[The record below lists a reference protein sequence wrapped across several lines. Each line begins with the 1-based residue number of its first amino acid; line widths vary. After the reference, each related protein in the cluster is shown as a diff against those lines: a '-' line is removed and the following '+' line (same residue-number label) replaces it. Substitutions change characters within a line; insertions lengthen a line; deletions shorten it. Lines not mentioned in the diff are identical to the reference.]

1 MIVAKGTYNVKVVN
15 VTINEMRAN
24 TKNQGK
30 KYLLLK
36 LEIQDEGP
44 AKGGNRYLAI
54 VPWSD
59 FNWLNNIRS
68 FFSDHEI
75 EIYQLENRDEAT
87 LVVVSHLILGQI
99 GKGTV
104 KNFTGG
110 TTLDIMMNGRHYDRV

>member
-1 MIVAKGTYNVKVVN
+1 MIPKGEYTFKVVSVN
-15 VTINEMRAN
+15 IKEMGAK
-24 TKNQGK
+24 TKNFGK

-44 AKGGNRYLAI
+44 AKGGNSYLAI

-59 FNWLNNIRS
+59 FNWMNNIKS
-68 FFSDHEI
+68 FFSDRDI